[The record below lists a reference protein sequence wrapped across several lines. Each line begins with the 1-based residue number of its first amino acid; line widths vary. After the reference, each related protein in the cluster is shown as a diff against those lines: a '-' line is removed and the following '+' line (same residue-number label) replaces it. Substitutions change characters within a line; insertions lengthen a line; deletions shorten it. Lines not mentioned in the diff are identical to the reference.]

1 MTTRAICERDYS
13 SSLFLCGIDGNHS
26 VPLVMHDK
34 SAAFFFFLNFTLSAP
49 QSSRVLGNQA
59 LARGRARKATRAS
72 TNDTLRYLIRHRS
85 LPSLLLQITW
95 VRRRD
100 RQLLTVGTST
110 HSIDKRFVVRHSST
124 DWQLMIRTVTVED
137 AGIYECQVCL
147 AGL

>member
-13 SSLFLCGIDGNHS
+13 SSLFLCGITVFLLLCMTNQR
-26 VPLVMHDK
+26 L
-34 SAAFFFFLNFTLSAP
+34 FFFLNFTLSAP